1 MKKTFLFLTLI
12 LIGTPA
18 LCSSATTSTYII
30 DAEKN
35 AFEHN
40 NKGILH
46 AEEKNYYGAIQE
58 FKIAIS
64 LNPQTQATA
73 TYFNNLGKV
82 YLTIGY
88 PQLALDCFQNSL
100 TQYNLNF
107 EYYQNLVDCYEKLG
121 ETETQ
126 LTNYK
131 NKVDNED
138 NPFDKIILGLLYEK
152 IGNHR
157 KAIMTL
163 DDFAM
168 SEPDLMITPAIKYHI
183 QEIVDKIL

>member
-1 MKKTFLFLTLI
+1 MKKLFIILTAI
-12 LIGTPA
+12 FIGAPA
-18 LCSSATTSTYII
+18 FCTGATTATYVI

-40 NKGILH
+40 NKGVIF
-46 AEEKNYYGAIQE
+46 ASEKNYYGAIQE

-88 PQLALDCFQNSL
+88 PQLALDCFQNSI

-107 EYYQNLVDCYEKLG
+107 EYYQNLVDCYA
-121 ETETQ
+121 Q
-126 LTNYK
+126 LDQLEEQLASYK
-131 NKVDNED
+131 SKVDSSD
-138 NPFDKIILGLLYEK
+138 NPFDKIMLGLLYEK
-152 IGNHR
+152 NGNKK
-157 KAIMTL
+157 KAIITL
-163 DDFAM
+163 DEFIMA
-168 SEPDLMITPAIKYHI
+168 EPDLIITPAVKFHI
-183 QEIVDKIL
+183 QEIVDEII